1 MVRAMGR
8 FTPLQV
14 VLLAF
19 GCSLVVLAFSLD
31 HLARAWENYRY
42 PNAVRWH
49 ALRIVPG
56 KDQHIVVPGENLLV
70 VKDADARLTLIR
82 RERDKVRPDALI
94 RELCRRDGC
103 ARSAITAQDSERAV
117 ATYRM
122 KGAAMQIVLM
132 RLDGGA
138 LWIEYKGSPEA
149 LTRFDALI
157 RSVSDQLAELRL
169 ATPG

>member
-1 MVRAMGR
+1 MGR
-8 FTPLQV
+8 FTPLQI

-19 GCSLVVLAFSLD
+19 GCSLVVFAFSLD
-31 HLARAWENYRY
+31 HLARAWENHRY

-49 ALRIVPG
+49 QLRIVPA

-82 RERDKVRPDALI
+82 REPDKVRPEALI

-103 ARSAITAQDSERAV
+103 SRSVVTTQGPERAV

-122 KGAAMQIVLM
+122 KGTSMQIVLM

-149 LTRFDALI
+149 LARFDALI
-157 RSVSDQLAELRL
+157 RSVSDQLAQLRL
-169 ATPG
+169 DAAG

>member
-1 MVRAMGR
+1 MGR
-8 FTPLQV
+8 FTPLQL

-19 GCSLVVLAFSLD
+19 GCSLVVVAVSLD
-31 HLARAWENYRY
+31 HLARAWENHRY

-49 ALRIVPG
+49 QLRIVPTG
-56 KDQHIVVPGENLLV
+56 NQRIVVPDENLLV
-70 VKDADARLTLIR
+70 VKDAEARLTLFR
-82 RERDKVRPDALI
+82 RAADKVTPEALI

-103 ARSAITAQDSERAV
+103 ARSAVRADAPDRAA

-122 KGAAMQIVLM
+122 KGASMQIVLM

-138 LWIEYKGSPEA
+138 LWIEYKGAPESLA
-149 LTRFDALI
+149 RFEPLI

-169 ATPG
+169 QPPG